1 MVSQLKLPS
10 FPVKD
15 TVGDLQR
22 VVPAQQR
29 RNPVTRLADDA
40 VEFAEGRQGGGS
52 HPHDE
57 VLVDE
62 AVVAVVQS
70 AVQFI
75 DGPAPVH
82 RFGRS

>member
-1 MVSQLKLPS
+1 MVSQLKRSS
-10 FPVKD
+10 FLVKD
-15 TVGDLQR
+15 TVDDLQR
-22 VVPAQQR
+22 VVPGQQR
-29 RNPVTRLADDA
+29 RNHVTRLVDDA

-62 AVVAVVQS
+62 AVVVRS
-70 AVQFI
+70 AVQLI

>member
-1 MVSQLKLPS
+1 M
-10 FPVKD
+10 KD
-15 TVGDLQR
+15 TVHDLQR
-22 VVPAQQR
+22 VVPTRQR
-29 RNPVTRLADDA
+29 RNHVTRLVDDA
-40 VEFAEGRQGGGS
+40 VEFAEGWQGGGS

-62 AVVAVVQS
+62 AVVVQS

>member
-1 MVSQLKLPS
+1 MVSQLKLS
-10 FPVKD
+10 VKD
-15 TVGDLQR
+15 TVDDLQS
-22 VVPAQQR
+22 VVPTRQR
-29 RNPVTRLADDA
+29 RNRVTRLVDDA

-62 AVVAVVQS
+62 AVVVRS